1 MSLYVQEKVLYAIGR
16 LRNLLQGKS
25 TQDDYHWDLYSTLYR
40 GELKSNAEFFTSI
53 LKEGDYVYNQG
64 SLIKSNSNSLP
75 LHANHRL
82 IYETILQ
89 LNPSSVF
96 ELGCGG
102 GDLLHNINLLN
113 RNIKLY
119 GADLSVEQLQL
130 FKERHPKLNASVHQY
145 NCTLPFPTTTPQVDI
160 AYTQAVIMH
169 IQTGNSHLIAL
180 SNLFRVATKQVIL
193 MENWTKHEFL
203 DDIKKLH
210 ALKIIPW
217 SEIYFYYRE
226 SEEFKKPHLMV
237 VSSQPLQ
244 YSQLTDFSILRDG
257 VGR

>member
-1 MSLYVQEKVLYAIGR
+1 MSLYLQEKLLYSIGR
-16 LRNLLQGKS
+16 FRNLLQGKS

-40 GELKSNAEFFTSI
+40 GELKSNAKFFTSI
-53 LKEGDYVYNQG
+53 LKEGDYVYKEG

-113 RNIKLY
+113 GNIKLY
-119 GADLSVEQLQL
+119 GADLSVEQLKL

-145 NCTLPFPTTTPQVDI
+145 NCTLPFPATTPQVDI

-180 SNLFRVATKQVIL
+180 SNLFRVAAKQVIL

-210 ALKIIPW
+210 ALRIIPW
-217 SEIYFYYRE
+217 NEIYFYYRE
-226 SEEFKKPHLMV
+226 SEEFKKPHLMI

-244 YSQLTDFSILRDG
+244 YNQLTDFSVLRDG
-257 VGR
+257 VGG